1 MSNPIQTQKYPTTV
15 PYVVEVKNESILKV
29 ITGPN
34 HSHMGGTG
42 GLEGYAP
49 IVVRARALG

>member
-15 PYVVEVKNESILKV
+15 PDVVEVKNESILKV

-49 IVVRARALG
+49 IVVRARSLG